1 MKNAIERRVDRLAML
16 WNDAASDP
24 GMRLFCWRC
33 DLDEQRL
40 LGIFAELEHEE
51 AAQTP
56 GSFIRLVSP
65 FATLQGYAS
74 DLVTELVAQYEA
86 GRHELETDGLFA
98 AWQPPG
104 RIEDESPGGHLL
116 RVADSLREAYSGT
129 VQLLV
134 LCLEPETIADAAAWR
149 RWLETLVQADTP
161 ARLRFMVVDPIES
174 PRLAGL
180 ETERPDRVRL
190 IEPRLDMPAA
200 LDELARSEGEEG
212 PAKTFRIHLVTL
224 ANAAGKGN
232 ARLVE
237 QAAANGLAV
246 AQAEGWP
253 DQQAVVHM
261 ALAAA
266 RLGATDFDGA
276 ARGYRDAV
284 AAARQAGEGGH
295 PAGAK
300 LELSAGMGL
309 GSALLAATRWPEAAR
324 IYEACVPL
332 ATKAGDGM
340 MVLESWRMA
349 AHCHEQARAD
359 REAWRCG
366 EQALAAG
373 EALPADQL
381 RISTLPWAGR
391 TMLRLLARYD
401 GEAARAQQVRR
412 RLEGLLGPDW
422 ERALAPGEAAA

>member
-1 MKNAIERRVDRLAML
+1 MKNAIERRVDRLAAL

-40 LGIFAELEHEE
+40 LGIFTELEHEE
-51 AAQTP
+51 VAQTP

-65 FATLQGYAS
+65 FSTLQGYAS
-74 DLVTELVAQYEA
+74 VLATELAAQYEA
-86 GRHELETDGLFA
+86 GREDLRKDGLFA
-98 AWQPPG
+98 AWQPPD
-104 RIEDESPGGHLL
+104 RMEEESPGQHLL
-116 RVADSLREAYSGT
+116 RVADSLRAAYADT

-134 LCLEPETIADAAAWR
+134 LCLEPGTIADDAAWR
-149 RWLETLVQADTP
+149 RWVESLVQAEIP
-161 ARLRFMVVDPIES
+161 ARLRFMVVDPIDS

-232 ARLVE
+232 TRLVE
-237 QAAANGLAV
+237 QAGANGLAV
-246 AQAEGWP
+246 ARAEGWA
-253 DQQAVVHM
+253 DQEVVVLM
-261 ALAAA
+261 SLAAA
-266 RLGATDFDGA
+266 RLGAADFDGA
-276 ARGYRDAV
+276 AKGYREAV
-284 AAARQAGEGGH
+284 AAARRAGEGGH
-295 PAGAK
+295 PAAAK

-309 GSALLAATRWPEAAR
+309 GSALLAESRWPEAAR

-332 ATKAGDGM
+332 ASKADDGM

-366 EQALAAG
+366 EHALAAG
-373 EALPADQL
+373 EALPADQ
-381 RISTLPWAGR
+381 RRSSTLPWVGQ

-401 GEAARAQQVRR
+401 GDTPQAVQVRR
-412 RLEGLLGPDW
+412 RLDGLLGPDW
-422 ERALAPGEAAA
+422 ERALTPGEAAA